1 MTDEEKT
8 AETLRL
14 QQEEFKATKMQLN
27 RMTAENV
34 FTKAGFKE
42 TDYKDILDKIVSDD
56 LQATTGLAQTIC
68 NTLVNQ
74 KNEVEKS
81 LKDKITKSTPKPD
94 AGDGSTSKTDA
105 ENYQKLLEDAT
116 KRNDYVKMAYYT
128 RVIQESKNK

>member
-27 RMTAENV
+27 RMSAENV

-42 TDYKDILDKIVSDD
+42 NDYKDILDKIVSDD

-74 KNEVEKS
+74 KNEVEKT
-81 LKDKITKSTPKPD
+81 LKEKITKNTPKPD

-105 ENYQKLLEDAT
+105 ENYQKLLEEAT

-128 RVIQESKNK
+128 RLVQESQKK